1 MHENKF
7 SLKTL
12 ETRIELLL
20 HSAIDA
26 KHFQEPIFCTQSSLP
41 LDQATLS

>member
-1 MHENKF
+1 MHENNF

-20 HSAIDA
+20 HSAIDT
-26 KHFQEPIFCTQSSLP
+26 KDFQEPIFCTQSSLP